1 MVNEIIHNQVN
12 AGFIT
17 DVKRICHQKL
27 QQSHAKGILKIMNK
41 IGFLLCILY
50 RAQILKS

>member
-17 DVKRICHQKL
+17 GVKRIMPSKITTKPLQKD
-27 QQSHAKGILKIMNK
+27 SENHE
-41 IGFLLCILY
+41 
-50 RAQILKS
+50 